1 MWGSKCPSIHPKSKR
16 ERCWRA
22 WLNCQAPLGQSL
34 SHYEG
39 STVAPLSL
47 QCDTWDGRWLFACS
61 RCTCEGLFISVALIQ
76 IAGQLDSSTAVIH
89 SLHYVA
95 ANKSTAQHQQMKEA
109 GKTAACFCQCLG
121 CPHDYPHKDGTYS
134 RYSPRSTVLSI
145 FQENFILPIAA
156 LNKMPHKVSF
166 NLKQCKLI
174 YRQPDL
180 PVQHK
185 SY

>member
-1 MWGSKCPSIHPKSKR
+1 MCFHTSKEQ
-16 ERCWRA
+16 ERKM
-22 WLNCQAPLGQSL
+22 LESLLHCQVPLGQSL

-47 QCDTWDGRWLFACS
+47 QCDTWVGRWLFACR

-95 ANKSTAQHQQMKEA
+95 ANKSTAHQQMREA
-109 GKTAACFCQCLG
+109 GKIAACFCQCLG
-121 CPHDYPHKDGTYS
+121 CPRDYPHKDGTYS
-134 RYSPRSTVLSI
+134 RHSPRSTVLST

-156 LNKMPHKVSF
+156 LNKCLSKYLS
-166 NLKQCKLI
+166 I
-174 YRQPDL
+174 
-180 PVQHK
+180 
-185 SY
+185 